1 MSINELDASA
11 VVELLGLEPHP
22 EGGHYIETYRDVAK
36 DGGRGSCSSI
46 YYLLAAGE
54 VSAWHR
60 VTDADEIWHWYG
72 GAPLALTTAADVGP
86 ARTFILGND
95 LMAGQAPQATIRAGD
110 WQTAVSQ
117 GEWSLVGCTVAPAFE
132 FAFWELAPEGW
143 APGDDAS
150 PK

>member
-1 MSINELDASA
+1 MSIDGLDAGA

-22 EGGHYIETYRDVAK
+22 EGGHYIETYRDFAA

-72 GAPLALTTAADVGP
+72 GAPLALTTAASAGP
-86 ARTFILGND
+86 VRTFILGTD
-95 LMAGQAPQATIRAGD
+95 LRAGQAPQATIPAGD

-117 GEWSLVGCTVAPAFE
+117 GEWSLIGCTVAPAFE
-132 FAFWELAPEGW
+132 FAYWELAPEGW
-143 APGDDAS
+143 APDGAS
-150 PK
+150 

>member
-1 MSINELDASA
+1 MSIDGLDAGA

-22 EGGHYIETYRDVAK
+22 EGGHYIETYRDFAAN
-36 DGGRGSCSSI
+36 GGRGSCSSI

-60 VTDADEIWHWYG
+60 VTEADEIWHWYG
-72 GAPLALTTAADVGP
+72 GAPLALTTAASAGP
-86 ARTFILGND
+86 ARTFILGTD
-95 LMAGQAPQATIRAGD
+95 LRAGQAPQATIPAGD

-132 FAFWELAPEGW
+132 FAYWELAPEGW
-143 APGDDAS
+143 APDGAS
-150 PK
+150 